1 VNTTVN
7 ELHES
12 SWFARL
18 RTLDAPKRVTEE
30 DLAKLIGLLQWFDAA
45 KLPTPSIFP
54 GEEAGLRF
62 EWHSTPMHLTVGL
75 ESPGKF
81 FVTYFNFFN
90 NEEDVLETD
99 AEAEVR
105 TLLETRLPAFK
116 LG

>member
-1 VNTTVN
+1 MKTNDN
-7 ELHES
+7 ELRES

-18 RTLDAPKRVTEE
+18 RTLDATNRVTEE

-62 EWHSTPMHLTVGL
+62 EWHSTPMHLTVEL

-81 FVTYFNFFN
+81 FITYFDFFSD
-90 NEEDVLETD
+90 EETALETD
-99 AEAEVR
+99 AEDEVR

-116 LG
+116 LD

>member
-1 VNTTVN
+1 MKTTVN
-7 ELHES
+7 ELRES

-18 RTLDAPKRVTEE
+18 RTLDATNRVTEE

-62 EWHSTPMHLTVGL
+62 EWHSTPMHLTVEL
-75 ESPGKF
+75 ESPGEF
-81 FVTYFNFFN
+81 FVTYFDFVN
-90 NEEDVLETD
+90 NEEEVLETTTD
-99 AEAEVR
+99 AEVR